1 MQVTVR
7 LNKRG
12 VEELEKIKQD
22 LGTSKNA
29 PAIEQAISLHIFLL
43 DQVAKL
49 EKKVKELEHEKVEM
63 KAVIS
68 YLESK

>member
-29 PAIEQAISLHIFLL
+29 PAIEQAILLHIFLL
-43 DQVAKL
+43 DQVTKL
-49 EKKVKELEHEKVEM
+49 QDKVRELEHEKIEM

-68 YLESK
+68 YLEAK

>member
-43 DQVAKL
+43 DRVTKL
-49 EKKVKELEHEKVEM
+49 EEKVRELEREKIEM

-68 YLESK
+68 YLEAK